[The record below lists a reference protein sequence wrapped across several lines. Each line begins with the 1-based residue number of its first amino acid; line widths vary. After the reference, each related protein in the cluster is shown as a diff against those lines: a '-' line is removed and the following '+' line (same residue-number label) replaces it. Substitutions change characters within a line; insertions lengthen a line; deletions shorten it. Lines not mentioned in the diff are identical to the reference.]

1 MSGRIHILG
10 SQKPNNNIN
19 TAIQLFCPKG
29 DIAVISAGW
38 RYDECELQTLQTLVK
53 RKIRHIPLYEWFDGL
68 GSIEPELAGLHRMRQ
83 RRILAYKKTYQIHL
97 DSALESW
104 IQIQKLH
111 RADPTTY
118 QEDESDACKRVQEVD
133 KQCMRRL
140 TTIKNDFAAIGQPWL
155 HETAFPLHQQI
166 AEVLERCSALIITG
180 GHVAILRNRLAF
192 FGLEELLSKFLLDGK
207 QIFAWSAGAMCLTDK
222 IVLFHDSPP
231 WGQGRTEIL
240 DSGMGLLPRT
250 VLLPNASSRLDLQNP
265 NRIERLA
272 RRFAPNI
279 SVCLENGAHLI
290 FTEHGVYDH
299 SAKRSAF
306 QLSVDGTK
314 LALESV

>member
-1 MSGRIHILG
+1 
-10 SQKPNNNIN
+10 
-19 TAIQLFCPKG
+19 
-29 DIAVISAGW
+29 
-38 RYDECELQTLQTLVK
+38 
-53 RKIRHIPLYEWFDGL
+53 
-68 GSIEPELAGLHRMRQ
+68 MRQ

-104 IQIQKLH
+104 IQIQNLH

-118 QEDESDACKRVQEVD
+118 QEDESDACKKVQDVD

-140 TTIKNDFAAIGQPWL
+140 NTIKNDFAAIGQPWL

-166 AEVLERCSALIITG
+166 SEVLERCSALIITG

-299 SAKRSAF
+299 SAKRTAF